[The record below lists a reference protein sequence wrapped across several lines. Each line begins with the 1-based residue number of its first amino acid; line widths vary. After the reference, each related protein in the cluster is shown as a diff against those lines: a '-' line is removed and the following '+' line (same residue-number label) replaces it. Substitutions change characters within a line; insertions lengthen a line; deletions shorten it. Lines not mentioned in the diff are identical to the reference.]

1 MAEDAELSARGR
13 RPRREATDAYKAQ
26 FTARA
31 KLQGPRKPSVARH
44 ACRCLRCERYFLAV
58 RETKFCSRT
67 CRTVYDDRARA
78 SRERRDDEIRK
89 AMDERF
95 EDPYWMAAR
104 GEVPDATESS
114 DEIGSGRREDDDDD
128 DLPSFLRL
136 RLTQG

>member
-1 MAEDAELSARGR
+1 MVADRDVKPRMRTRRSSPPERSSKGRGSR
-13 RPRREATDAYKAQ
+13 RSK
-26 FTARA
+26 
-31 KLQGPRKPSVARH
+31 RH

-58 RETKFCSRT
+58 RETTKFCSRT

-114 DEIGSGRREDDDDD
+114 DEVRSGRRDDDDD